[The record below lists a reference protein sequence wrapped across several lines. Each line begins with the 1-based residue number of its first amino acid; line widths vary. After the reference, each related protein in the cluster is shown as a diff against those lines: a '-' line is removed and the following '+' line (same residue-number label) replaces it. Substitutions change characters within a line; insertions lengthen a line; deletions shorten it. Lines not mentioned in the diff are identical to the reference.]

1 MSFASASS
9 RALRL
14 SALGLPARA
23 GATRLPAMRAF
34 ATSRPARA
42 SEDPTPN
49 PMMDP
54 RIQDF
59 ARKVHDH
66 EGARAAMT
74 RLGDLMKEKGIDLS
88 QPPSAMTML
97 KLGMDKD
104 VREAGQKLMEELKNA
119 GIEITPE
126 TASQIFSKF
135 PKE

>member
-1 MSFASASS
+1 MSCASASRLLRS
-9 RALRL
+9 SALRQ
-14 SALGLPARA
+14 ARA
-23 GATRLPAMRAF
+23 V
-34 ATSRPARA
+34 RPARA
-42 SEDPTPN
+42 FTASALARASEQPNPPN

-59 ARKVHDH
+59 ARKVHEH

-74 RLGDLMKEKGIDLS
+74 RLGELMKEKGIDLS
-88 QPPSAMTML
+88 QPPSTMTML
-97 KLGMDKD
+97 KLGMDKE

-126 TASQIFSKF
+126 TAQQIFSKF